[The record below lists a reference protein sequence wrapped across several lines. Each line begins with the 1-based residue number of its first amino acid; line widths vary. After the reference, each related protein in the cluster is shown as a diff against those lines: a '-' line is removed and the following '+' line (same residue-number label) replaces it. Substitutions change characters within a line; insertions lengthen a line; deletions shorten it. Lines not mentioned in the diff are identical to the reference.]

1 MSKHLNRIPV
11 LGMIALTIVMLLP
24 SATRAEPITNLF
36 DFFQTTKQ
44 PSKTTDNNGYT
55 EHENHVAKKIA
66 KKLRDLQLHGYNIEV
81 EFRDGVASLLG
92 QVGDSA
98 QIKKAEEAIWK
109 IPDVK
114 QVINR
119 LKLTSK
125 VDKSQPLFQPHA
137 LVPTSPNNGWPK
149 YATTYP
155 TNYPTGSH
163 VGFPKQYQRNSF
175 PFNNQPYCSLIGQ
188 FYPYTP
194 KPIGWRSCSLEWN
207 ECEKYELTFNPTS
220 SRTSERC
227 GETVFNRLSLC
238 MGLAISGHKSD
249 RSFL

>member
-1 MSKHLNRIPV
+1 MFKHLNPIPV
-11 LGMIALTIVMLLP
+11 LGIFALTIVILLP

-92 QVGDSA
+92 QVSASA
-98 QIKKAEEAIWK
+98 QIKKAEEAIGQ

-119 LKLTSK
+119 LKVTSK
-125 VDKSQPLFQPHA
+125 VDQSHPLFQPHA

-149 YATTYP
+149 YAT
-155 TNYPTGSH
+155 NYPTSSH
-163 VGFPKQYQRNSF
+163 VGFPQTIQAKF
-175 PFNNQPYCSLIGQ
+175 VPF
-188 FYPYTP
+188 
-194 KPIGWRSCSLEWN
+194 
-207 ECEKYELTFNPTS
+207 
-220 SRTSERC
+220 
-227 GETVFNRLSLC
+227 
-238 MGLAISGHKSD
+238 
-249 RSFL
+249 